1 MGPQT
6 LRCLR
11 WLLPGCAGIVCAI
24 LVSGLGQAPSRAAAV
39 PGQAPSRAA
48 AVPLSIAV
56 QGNHFVNRSGQTV
69 RLLGVNHASFEYAC
83 VQGWG
88 YNDGHMDAADAA
100 AIASWHATAVR
111 VPLNEDCWLGINGQP
126 NSSQGANPPLTMG
139 GYRQAVEHY
148 VADLN
153 ADGIYV
159 ILDLH
164 WTAPGASVADG
175 QRPMPDDHSGAFWTS
190 VASTFKDN
198 AAVVFDAF
206 NEPYSPDAINDP
218 GYRVTWDCWRN
229 GTANHDCFLP
239 ASNAGQPPDNNTLY
253 GPVGMQYLVDQIR
266 ATGATQ
272 PILLGGLTFANDL
285 SQWLANEPS
294 DPDHQLAA
302 SYHGYQGE
310 PCGTLSCWDS
320 TIAPVAAQVPVVTGE
335 FDEDDFDSA
344 TCANR
349 TPSTF
354 DADYMNWADQHG
366 VSYLAWG
373 WEPLSPQYI
382 SDQGCRAYYLTSD
395 PSGTPAVPNGTAL
408 HDHLAAL
415 ADAGTTS
422 TTGKRRPHPPAPAL
436 RAFKATVTA
445 GGAAVRLTL
454 RANQKSDGVLSG
466 QTVNSFPTTA
476 ASHRRH
482 RVSLGSVRF
491 KLDAGTSKTVVL
503 KLSRASRKLL
513 SRQHKLKVRIT
524 VTLTNAG
531 RRRAISHHALSLKAP
546 ARRRR

>member
-6 LRCLR
+6 FRRLR
-11 WLLPGCAGIVCAI
+11 WLLPACAGIVCAI
-24 LVSGLGQAPSRAAAV
+24 LVSA
-39 PGQAPSRAA
+39 PGQAPGRAA

-56 QGNHFVNRSGQTV
+56 QGNHFINGAGHTV

-126 NSSQGANPPLTMG
+126 NSSQGADPPLTVA
-139 GYRQAVEHY
+139 GYRRAVENY

-153 ADGIYV
+153 ADGMYA

-164 WTAPGASVADG
+164 WTAPSAFVADG
-175 QRPMPDDHSGAFWTS
+175 QRPMPDEHSGAFWTS
-190 VASTFKDN
+190 VASTFKGN
-198 AAVVFDAF
+198 PAVVFDAF

-218 GYRVTWDCWRN
+218 GYPVTWACWRN
-229 GTANHDCFLP
+229 GSVGHGCSLP
-239 ASNAGQPPDNNTLY
+239 ASSTGEPPDNTTLY

-266 ATGATQ
+266 ATGARQ
-272 PILLGGLTFANDL
+272 PVLLGGLTFANDL

-310 PCGTLSCWDS
+310 PCGTQSCWDS
-320 TIAPVAAQVPVVTGE
+320 TIAPVAAHVPVVTGE
-335 FDEDDFDSA
+335 FDEDDFLSP

-349 TPSTF
+349 APSTF
-354 DADYMNWADQHG
+354 DAAYMNWADEHG

-373 WEPLSPQYI
+373 WEPLTPQLI
-382 SDQGCRAYYLTSD
+382 SNQGCRAYYLTSD
-395 PSGTPAVPNGTAL
+395 PSGTPAAPNGTAV

-415 ADAGTTS
+415 ARAGT
-422 TTGKRRPHPPAPAL
+422 HPPSPRL
-436 RAFKATVTA
+436 RGFRATVTA
-445 GGAAVRLTL
+445 GGTAVNIRL
-454 RANQKSDGVLSG
+454 RANQKSNGVLAG
-466 QTVNSFPTTA
+466 QTVDAFVTTA
-476 ASHRRH
+476 ATHRRH

-491 KLDAGTSKTVVL
+491 KLAASRSKTVVL
-503 KLSRASRKLL
+503 KLSRASQKLL
-513 SRQHKLKVRIT
+513 SRQHTLKVRIT

-531 RRRAISHHALSLKAP
+531 RRRAVSQHTLNLVAP
-546 ARRRR
+546 AARRR